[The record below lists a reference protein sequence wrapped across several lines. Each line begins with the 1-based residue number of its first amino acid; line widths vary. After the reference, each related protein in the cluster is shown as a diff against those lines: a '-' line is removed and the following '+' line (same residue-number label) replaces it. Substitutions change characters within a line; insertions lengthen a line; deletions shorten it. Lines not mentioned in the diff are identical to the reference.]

1 MPDYTYLLVGGG
13 MTADAAAQALHE
25 ADPAGSVALVGAEPH
40 PPYDRPPLSKALW
53 KGEPEEKIW
62 RKTAATGAVLHL
74 GRRITAIDPRGHSA
88 TDDRGTKYRFTKL
101 LLATGGAP
109 RQLPLKTDQIIY
121 FRTLD
126 DYRRLRGLA
135 SQSVR
140 FAVIGGGFIGS
151 EVAAALRMQGRDV
164 TMLVPEAGLGARV
177 FPADL
182 SSFLVDYYRKKG
194 VIMRVGEGM
203 AEVLVAGLGILPSV
217 ELAEQAGLRIEN
229 GVVVDETC
237 RSSQPDIYAAGD
249 VAAFENP
256 ALRARIR
263 VEHEDNANT
272 MGRTAGLNMAGRV
285 TPYHHLPFFYSDL
298 FDLGYEAVGD
308 VDARLESVSDWK
320 EKFREGVVY
329 YLKDGRVR
337 GVLLWN
343 TWGQVDHARAL
354 IAEPGPFQPADVKG
368 RLPV

>member
-1 MPDYTYLLVGGG
+1 ML
-13 MTADAAAQALHE
+13 
-25 ADPAGSVALVGAEPH
+25 
-40 PPYDRPPLSKALW
+40 
-53 KGEPEEKIW
+53 
-62 RKTAATGAVLHL
+62 
-74 GRRITAIDPRGHSA
+74 
-88 TDDRGTKYRFTKL
+88 
-101 LLATGGAP
+101 
-109 RQLPLKTDQIIY
+109 
-121 FRTLD
+121 FR
-126 DYRRLRGLA
+126 
-135 SQSVR
+135 S
-140 FAVIGGGFIGS
+140 
-151 EVAAALRMQGRDV
+151 
-164 TMLVPEAGLGARV
+164 
-177 FPADL
+177 
-182 SSFLVDYYRKKG
+182 
-194 VIMRVGEGM
+194 
-203 AEVLVAGLGILPSV
+203 
-217 ELAEQAGLRIEN
+217 RIEN

-285 TPYHHLPFFYSDL
+285 TLYHHLPFFYSDL